1 MSGIKVDAEGE
12 IRRLFNTLSDRQRI
26 PIVMTILTDFQLV
39 NMDIDYY
46 LAGVDPLTK
55 RPGWYSKYKT
65 FITPGKDTSSNF
77 NELITS
83 IAKEEYGEK
92 YKAKQL
98 FYELFLKQMKMLIS
112 TTDPSSATPLEHP
125 NTVSSAAQGQAPET
139 DFTRPL
145 LNGYSSSSVSSSSVA
160 SASSSKKPIPDYVPS
175 LFTSYPNLSEIIGTP
190 GKFRF
195 SFHIHS
201 EGFTSD
207 DIRMATINPLFVPL
221 IERYVTFTTPIY
233 REPGNDNEY
242 LRRGVINGGH
252 KDPIT
257 INIKGENYPVPVG
270 TAVLGIVEVNSD
282 HYKPYVAS
290 RKINIIIKLEP
301 KEKGLFSGGAKK
313 NRRRGTK
320 RARRGR
326 RRSSRKN

>member
-1 MSGIKVDAEGE
+1 MFDDENEMLAIKLNA
-12 IRRLFNTLSDRQRI
+12 
-26 PIVMTILTDFQLV
+26 
-39 NMDIDYY
+39 
-46 LAGVDPLTK
+46 
-55 RPGWYSKYKT
+55 
-65 FITPGKDTSSNF
+65 
-77 NELITS
+77 
-83 IAKEEYGEK
+83 
-92 YKAKQL
+92 
-98 FYELFLKQMKMLIS
+98 
-112 TTDPSSATPLEHP
+112 SAVPPTES
-125 NTVSSAAQGQAPET
+125 SSAAMP
-139 DFTRPL
+139 DSII
-145 LNGYSSSSVSSSSVA
+145 SSSAAASRVPPTEGSSSSVA

-175 LFTSYPNLSEIIGTP
+175 MFTSYPNLSEIIGTP

-207 DIRMATINPLFVPL
+207 DIHMATIDPLFVPL

-270 TAVLGIVEVNSD
+270 TAVLGIVVVNSD
-282 HYKPYVAS
+282 HHTPYVVS
-290 RKINIIIKLEP
+290 RKINITIKLEP
-301 KEKGLFSGGAKK
+301 KKKGWFSGGAKK

-320 RARRGR
+320 RARRTR